1 MESGKL
7 DSMELVNC
15 DYTDT
20 TIENVVFVGYKIKS
34 PIFIRTKF
42 INVVFLNCILINPDF
57 SHSSMQVKFTE
68 CSLIGANFQGA
79 DMKNIILERT
89 KPVDEQVAISQVPR
103 QLSQL
108 LQSPQQSASTTPITQ
123 LPTRSTLARSLPF
136 NPSHAT
142 LVQSQEPTRVT
153 PVTPVQRLVV
163 RTSTPIPPSKPE
175 EELPTNDRQ
184 KRIRTLNQRVMG
196 ENDGLTESESS
207 DSELMPL
214 RKKRSFPTCD
224 ICSVRQRGARDLE
237 LHKMLFV
244 NLPFTCAEYVTECP
258 YCHHV
263 FAAKTSTITHLQ
275 HALICTKTPLEYK
288 KIIETNISNR
298 DKAKA
303 GED

>member
-15 DYTDT
+15 DYTDA
-20 TIENVVFVGYKIKS
+20 TIENVVFIGYKIKS

-89 KPVDEQVAISQVPR
+89 KPINEQVAVPITPQQVPQ

-108 LQSPQQSASTTPITQ
+108 VHSSQQ
-123 LPTRSTLARSLPF
+123 LPKPTRLTLAQSFPF